1 MRQDSVLNIPHL
13 KIICDRSTKPQ
24 AVTSNRS
31 TLTTVIAAGNA
42 LGSYVPQYY
51 VFKRKRWNP
60 DFMKNVAP
68 GADGEM
74 SETGWSNSQVFPN
87 YLTKFFIKHIR
98 SSERPTLVLYDE
110 HKSHVNL
117 TLSACLVQ

>member
-13 KIICDRSTKPQ
+13 KIICDSSTKPQ
-24 AVTSNRS
+24 AVTSNIS

-42 LGSYVPQYY
+42 LGNYVPQYY

-68 GADGEM
+68 GTDGEM

-98 SSERPTLVLYDE
+98 SSEQPTLVLYDE

-117 TLSACLVQ
+117 TLSAC